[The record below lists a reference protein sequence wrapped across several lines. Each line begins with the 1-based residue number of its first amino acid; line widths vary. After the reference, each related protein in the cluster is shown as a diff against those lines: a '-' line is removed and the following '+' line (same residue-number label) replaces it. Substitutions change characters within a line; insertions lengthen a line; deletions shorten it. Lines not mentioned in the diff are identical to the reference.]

1 MNYFYNQ
8 NGQNQGP
15 VTFDELRKLAGEG
28 TISGK
33 TPVIEEGGAQW
44 TRYAALDGSNLPS
57 PPSGGTLDNLL
68 NINDRIDRFLAR
80 ILRVPAKVP
89 QGDEPRLQLLGQW
102 GRILS
107 LVVWAAFLVIGLGLG
122 SGKDATVPL
131 ALSAGMGLT
140 AGFFAQYVFY
150 QMYAMT
156 SSLLVGQKIVLSS
169 MAHARLLAML
179 SIALTLVFI
188 YALLTATGF
197 PAVALYLCLT
207 LLGAAMVVLFFNA
220 DQFLVSLQ
228 PGKVSPG
235 REFNNV
241 IRLVLR
247 GFFFSFHLITPVAI
261 ALAALAMATSF
272 SLIDSVS
279 GVYGAL
285 YTILLAPVV
294 TFFGL
299 CVTSWIFDL
308 FDSLFALGEPKRP

>member
-1 MNYFYNQ
+1 MNYFYNL
-8 NGQNQGP
+8 NGQNLGP
-15 VTFDELRKLAGEG
+15 VTLDELHRLAGEG

-44 TRYAALDGSNLPS
+44 TRYAALGGSNLPA
-57 PPSGGTLDNLL
+57 PPSGSSFDKLL
-68 NINDRIDRFLAR
+68 GINDRIDRFLAR
-80 ILRVPAKVP
+80 LLRVPAKLP
-89 QGDEPRLQLLGQW
+89 RGEEARLQLLNQW

-107 LVVWAAFLVIGLGLG
+107 LVVWVAFLVIGLGMG
-122 SGKDATVPL
+122 GGKNATAPL
-131 ALSAGMGLT
+131 ALSAGIGLT
-140 AGFFAQYVFY
+140 VGFFAQYVFY
-150 QMYAMT
+150 QIYAMT
-156 SSLLVGQKIVLSS
+156 SALLVGQKIVLSS
-169 MAHARLLAML
+169 LAHARLLAVL
-179 SIALTLVFI
+179 SILLTLVFL
-188 YALLTATGF
+188 YSLLTATGF
-197 PAVALYLCLT
+197 PAVALYLSLS
-207 LLGAAMVVLFFNA
+207 LLGAVMIVLFFNA

-247 GFFFSFHLITPVAI
+247 GFFFSLHLITPVAI

-285 YTILLAPVV
+285 YAILLAPVV

-308 FDSLFALGEPKRP
+308 FDSLFALGEPKQS